1 MSGRGAA
8 IMFSVREL
16 ASVEKGLFCYGTA
29 PSVAD
34 IFLVSQL
41 GNARRNTADVSG
53 SKRLLEAEA
62 ACMKIPAFAAS
73 EPDR

>member
-41 GNARRNTADVSG
+41 GNARGGAQLTCRGSSG
-53 SKRLLEAEA
+53 FSKRKRHA
-62 ACMKIPAFAAS
+62 
-73 EPDR
+73 